1 MTGALV
7 IGAGPMVGPSYGA
20 DAAMPVKA
28 MPAAAPVPY
37 WWFSGE
43 IEVGGRFFVNNPE
56 KHGIA
61 SRGQD
66 SLGKYYEYSSIKPG
80 PFSNVWLGTGTS
92 DGLYKFDLWADNIG
106 YSDQRY
112 EVRGSKAGEVYV
124 SGIWDE
130 TPHVYSTNALTLY
143 SGLGT
148 GALTLPA
155 GLSNSLFL
163 AAGCT
168 RVVGQQP
175 GGCLSG
181 NPTAAQVA
189 AIQTILNNNL
199 YITDVGIRRD
209 TAAGTIR
216 WTPTDAWDINV
227 DYSHMHRTGTQVEGV
242 VFSPGTSGVAA
253 QVPKPVDDTTQ
264 NFGIN
269 GEYKGTSPWGKAF
282 TFKLAY
288 GGSVFQEAQESY
300 TVQNPFCATGSG
312 PGECARNGSPSSP
325 LALMTLWPDNQA
337 HGFSSTLGA
346 DLPMMSRYVGNVSY
360 TMMRQNQ
367 NFVPT
372 ISPLIFTNAGNT
384 VLGAPPALPAASLN
398 GAVNTFLSN
407 NVLTTQITP
416 ELKSKLMYRYY
427 DYDNQT
433 PELFF
438 ADWALTDVK
447 SANITTATYAPVN
460 SLSISYNKQ
469 NAAAELVYSP
479 WRQFN
484 VGAGYG
490 FERYKWTR
498 ADADVTN
505 ENSGK
510 VFADYKPYSWLMAR
524 SSYIVSDRRYDNY
537 NYRGFVGNFQWADPG
552 CQTAAGCSTQYST
565 AMRQFYLDNRV
576 RQIGKFSV
584 SVDVMRGLTVTPTL
598 GYQDDSYSISSAEAG
613 LVRSQSI
620 KSGVEVAYAINPTTN
635 IMVAYM
641 NEQYRQ
647 NLKFTT
653 ASGGAAVTP
662 ANTWHADIKDNVNTV
677 MAAVNWGAIPDKLDF
692 RFAYTVSLS
701 KDSQPFNSDNGA
713 VPTPATGGQPPDVI
727 GQWSRFEALAKYTF
741 DKGWV
746 KSMGFNG
753 EAFAKVRYV
762 WERNSVNNFEP
773 RHHAILHGPADQQHR
788 LHDLDGLQQPE
799 LQCSPDRGVTR
810 LEVVTSEKVDV
821 KFGSGL
827 RAVPFVCAPAVPTQ
841 TCPGPAIDIHQKAN
855 IVLS

>member
-1 MTGALV
+1 MTGALIV
-7 IGAGPMVGPSYGA
+7 GAGPLISKSHAA
-20 DAAMPVKA
+20 DVMPVKA

-43 IEVGGRFFVNNPE
+43 IEVGGRFFVNDPE

-61 SRGQD
+61 SLGQK

-80 PFSNVWLGTGTS
+80 PFSNVWLGAGTS

-112 EVRGSKAGEVYV
+112 EIGGSKAGEVYV
-124 SGIWDE
+124 TGVWDQ

-148 GALTLPA
+148 GALTLPP
-155 GLSNSLFL
+155 GLSNTLFNT
-163 AAGCT
+163 AGCGRVPGRQPAGCT
-168 RVVGQQP
+168 
-175 GGCLSG
+175 SG
-181 NPTAAQVA
+181 NPATAA
-189 AIQTILNNNL
+189 AINTVINNNL
-199 YITDVGIRRD
+199 YVTDIGIRRD

-288 GGSVFQEAQESY
+288 GGSIFQEGQDSY

-337 HGFSSTLGA
+337 HGFSSTIGA
-346 DLPMMSRYVGNVSY
+346 DLPMKSRYMGTVSY
-360 TMMRQNQ
+360 TMMRQDQ
-367 NFVPT
+367 AFIPT

-384 VLGAPPALPAASLN
+384 VLGAPPALPAGSLN
-398 GAVNTFLSN
+398 GAINTFLSN
-407 NVLTTQITP
+407 NVVTTQITP
-416 ELKSKLMYRYY
+416 ELKSKLTYRYY

-433 PELFF
+433 PELLFN
-438 ADWALTDVK
+438 DWALTDVK

-469 NAAAELVYSP
+469 NAAADLVWSP
-479 WRQFN
+479 TRQWN
-484 VGAGYG
+484 IGAGYG

-510 VFADYKPYSWLMAR
+510 VFADYKPWSWLTAR
-524 SSYIVSDRRYDNY
+524 ASWVISDRNYDTY
-537 NYRGFVGNFQWADPG
+537 DYKGFVGNFQWADPA
-552 CQTAAGCSTQYST
+552 CQPTTGCSTQYST
-565 AMRQFYLDNRV
+565 AMRQFYLDNRLRNV
-576 RQIGKFSV
+576 AKFSV
-584 SVDVMRGLTVTPTL
+584 NVDVLSGLTVTPTFA
-598 GYQDDSYSISSAEAG
+598 YQDDNYSISFPEAG
-613 LVRSQSI
+613 LTRSQSL
-620 KSGVEVAYAINPTTN
+620 KAGVEVAYAINPTTN
-635 IMVAYM
+635 ILLAYM
-641 NEQYRQ
+641 YEQDRQ
-647 NLKFTT
+647 NLNFTT
-653 ASGGAAVTP
+653 ANAGSPVTAA
-662 ANTWHADIKDNVNTV
+662 NYWNADIKDRINTL
-677 MAAVNWGAIPDKLDF
+677 MAAVNWGAIPEKLDF
-692 RFAYTVSLS
+692 RFSYTVSLS
-701 KDSQPFNSDNGA
+701 NDSQPLNSNAGA
-713 VPTPATGGQPPDVI
+713 TPTAATGGQFPDVT

-741 DKGWV
+741 DKAWV
-746 KSMGFNG
+746 RSMGFNG
-753 EAFAKVRYV
+753 EAFAKLRYV
-762 WERNSVNNFEP
+762 WERNSVNNF
-773 RHHAILHGPADQQHR
+773 DQDIMQAYMNPLINNTGFMTWMAYDNPNYNAH
-788 LHDLDGLQQPE
+788 LIGASL
-799 LQCSPDRGVTR
+799 GV
-810 LEVVTSEKVDV
+810 KW
-821 KFGSGL
+821 
-827 RAVPFVCAPAVPTQ
+827 
-841 TCPGPAIDIHQKAN
+841 
-855 IVLS
+855 